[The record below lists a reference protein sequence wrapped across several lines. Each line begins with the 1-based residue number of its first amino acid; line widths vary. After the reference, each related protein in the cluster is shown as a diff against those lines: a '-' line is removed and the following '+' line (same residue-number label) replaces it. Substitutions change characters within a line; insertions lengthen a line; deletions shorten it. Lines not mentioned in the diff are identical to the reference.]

1 MVTLARRVLLV
12 VKRVKMY
19 AKIRGPRWMNV
30 MDIILEVFVFI
41 HQSDILVRDYK
52 CVVSYTLQRERERER
67 ELSKRRSSLLQHV
80 AES

>member
-1 MVTLARRVLLV
+1 
-12 VKRVKMY
+12 
-19 AKIRGPRWMNV
+19 

-41 HQSDILVRDYK
+41 HQSDMQDYEG
-52 CVVSYTLQRERERER
+52 VVSYTLQRERERER

>member
-1 MVTLARRVLLV
+1 
-12 VKRVKMY
+12 
-19 AKIRGPRWMNV
+19 

-41 HQSDILVRDYK
+41 HQSDMQDYEG
-52 CVVSYTLQRERERER
+52 VVSYTLQRERER

>member
-12 VKRVKMY
+12 VKRVKTY

-41 HQSDILVRDYK
+41 HQSDMQDYEG
-52 CVVSYTLQRERERER
+52 VVSYTLQRERERER
-67 ELSKRRSSLLQHV
+67 TF
-80 AES
+80 